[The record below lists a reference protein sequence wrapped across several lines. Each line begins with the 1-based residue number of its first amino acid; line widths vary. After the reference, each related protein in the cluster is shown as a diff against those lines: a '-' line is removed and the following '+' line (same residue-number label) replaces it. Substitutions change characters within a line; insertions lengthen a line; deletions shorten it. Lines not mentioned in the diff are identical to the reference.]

1 LDHSLKG
8 RGLKNS
14 HVSMTRSLNA
24 LKQKK
29 SKSKL
34 DSNLSLK
41 SMMED
46 CILTL
51 LVIQSQETKAVVISI
66 TSTILSS

>member
-1 LDHSLKG
+1 
-8 RGLKNS
+8 
-14 HVSMTRSLNA
+14 MTRSLNA

-46 CILTL
+46 YILTL
-51 LVIQSQETKAVVISI
+51 LVIQSQEIKAALISI
-66 TSTILSS
+66 TSTILSN